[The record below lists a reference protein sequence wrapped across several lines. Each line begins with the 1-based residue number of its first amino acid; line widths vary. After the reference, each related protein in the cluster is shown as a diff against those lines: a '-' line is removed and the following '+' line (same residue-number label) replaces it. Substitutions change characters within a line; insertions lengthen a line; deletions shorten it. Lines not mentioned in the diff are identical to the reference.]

1 MASMAAEKKP
11 VIRRDVES
19 GIALHKTSRDE
30 RTVEIM
36 FKEIDSI
43 ERRVSALHLMPPWC
57 DTVLGA
63 ALGLVVSAVFGL
75 FAVNDGTPEWV
86 LIGTWV
92 LLFVGIVSAIL
103 CLIFKRSM
111 SDVEKS
117 QKSQIIEDMERWKGD
132 KDASATGK
140 EFVDSLMKE
149 YGDAKVS
156 DLQRILRH

>member
-1 MASMAAEKKP
+1 M
-11 VIRRDVES
+11 
-19 GIALHKTSRDE
+19 
-30 RTVEIM
+30 
-36 FKEIDSI
+36 
-43 ERRVSALHLMPPWC
+43 
-57 DTVLGA
+57 
-63 ALGLVVSAVFGL
+63 
-75 FAVNDGTPEWV
+75 
-86 LIGTWV
+86 

-132 KDASATGK
+132 KDASVTGK

>member
-1 MASMAAEKKP
+1 MG
-11 VIRRDVES
+11 V
-19 GIALHKTSRDE
+19 
-30 RTVEIM
+30 
-36 FKEIDSI
+36 
-43 ERRVSALHLMPPWC
+43 
-57 DTVLGA
+57 
-63 ALGLVVSAVFGL
+63 ALGLVVSAIFGL
-75 FAVNDGTPEWV
+75 FAVNGGTPEWV

-92 LLFVGIVSAIL
+92 LLFVGIVSSIL

-111 SDVEKS
+111 SDIEKS

-132 KDASATGK
+132 KDVTVTGE